1 MQPQHS
7 YVQIVHVDGQQRA
20 VFTTLVYRG
29 NEGGLMQNTIKELT
43 DFSKGNKDNFGIT
56 VQYNSVSPLFCI
68 LRKSGFISQ
77 N

>member
-1 MQPQHS
+1 
-7 YVQIVHVDGQQRA
+7 
-20 VFTTLVYRG
+20 
-29 NEGGLMQNTIKELT
+29 MQNTIKELT

-77 N
+77 NQGDLVTIWGGNKNKWALETPKW